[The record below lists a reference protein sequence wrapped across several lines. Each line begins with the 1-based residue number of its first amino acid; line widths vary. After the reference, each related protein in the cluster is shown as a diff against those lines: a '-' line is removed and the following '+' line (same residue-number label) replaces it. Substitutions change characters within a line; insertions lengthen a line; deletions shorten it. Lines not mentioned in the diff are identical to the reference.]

1 MKALATTLILL
12 LIAPA
17 LCAADALLI
26 RGATV
31 HTMSDTGVLGSADIL
46 LVGDRIEAVGSA
58 LAAPD
63 GARVIEARGR
73 PVTPTLFAGITAI
86 GIGEVP
92 AVTESSDSAIAG
104 LGGPP
109 MRPEFDVSRAYNPH
123 SSLVP
128 VARIEGFGFTLL
140 GARIGDSIVAGQGRI
155 ARLDGGY
162 DSLGRTPV
170 LFIGL
175 GRETSALSGGSRA
188 AQWMLLDQLMSEAET
203 PPRLGDRALTTR
215 AGRGVM
221 KRFSRGGTVVFHV
234 DRAAD
239 ILQAVAFA
247 ASHGMRAIIAGGAEA
262 WMVAPQ
268 LAAAQVPVLLNP
280 LLNLPGSFDALGARL
295 DNAALLHAAG
305 VTISFTGA
313 ESHNARKQRQMAG
326 NAVANG
332 LDHGAA
338 LVALTRTPAELFG
351 VDGGLLEAGQPADL
365 VLWSGDPLEVTTTA
379 DLVILGGEPD
389 PMVSRQTLLRDRYL
403 PAGVERPRAYVHPAA
418 QP

>member
-1 MKALATTLILL
+1 MKTLATALMLLALAA
-12 LIAPA
+12 AP
-17 LCAADALLI
+17 LAAQPILI

-31 HTMSDTGVLGSADIL
+31 HTMGDAGVLDNADIL
-46 LVGDRIEAVGSA
+46 LAGDRIQAVGSA
-58 LAAPD
+58 LPAPR

-73 PVTPTLFAGITAI
+73 PVTPSLFAGITAI

-92 AVTESSDSAIAG
+92 AVVESSDSAIEG
-104 LGGPP
+104 LGGPA

-123 SSLVP
+123 STLVP

-155 ARLDGGY
+155 ARLDGRY

-188 AQWMLLDQLMSEAET
+188 AQWMLLEQLMEEAET
-203 PPRLGDRALTTR
+203 PPRLGDQALTTR
-215 AGRGVM
+215 AGRGVI

-239 ILQAVAFA
+239 ILQAVDFA
-247 ASHGMRAIIAGGAEA
+247 GSHGMRAVIAGGAEA

-268 LAAAQVPVLLNP
+268 LAKAGVAVLLDP
-280 LLNLPGSFDALGARL
+280 LLNLPGSFDTLGARL

-305 VTISFTGA
+305 VTVSFTGA

-338 LVALTRTPAELFG
+338 LIALTRTPAELFG
-351 VDGGLLEAGQPADL
+351 VDGGVLEAGQPADL
-365 VLWSGDPLEVTTTA
+365 VLWSGDPLEVNTAA

-403 PAGVERPRAYVHPAA
+403 PAAGDRPRAYLHPAA